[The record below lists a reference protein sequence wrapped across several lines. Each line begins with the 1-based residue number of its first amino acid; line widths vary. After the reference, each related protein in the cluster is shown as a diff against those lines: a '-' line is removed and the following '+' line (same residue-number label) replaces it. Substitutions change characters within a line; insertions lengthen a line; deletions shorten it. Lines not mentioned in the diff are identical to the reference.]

1 MNLKCLFCRC
11 DCLDK
16 ASGVFVCRNCGY
28 HYSVFS
34 ESKIDFM
41 NMALDKMMS
50 ETDMKMMTS
59 YADDIL
65 SLDAMNPYAL
75 YVKGHD
81 ILFKGKLTAAMRYW
95 RNGMIY
101 LTGEIN
107 DKKDKYIINYFSLMI
122 IKSIRE
128 YCMKKYKKGFKKYL
142 SSPSLMTKE
151 LILDAINYSYILFD
165 LSRKIVKL
173 DIPDI
178 AIIIILND
186 LINSVG
192 DDFLKTI
199 DKCKQEF
206 EKIYKNKEYGNLET
220 EIKVL
225 NEIIF
230 IMLEMRRYS
239 HLDSSLRLMYEVF
252 GKVHDL
258 MVYSDEN
265 DHGGESEKFSSLID
279 EIENVKEM
287 IQAERD
293 LSIIYQ
299 SSINSFNQFVYISL
313 FKFYGNDDKDK
324 INNTMIDLGYDQDQ
338 INQLQF
344 ISSAIINNETTINE
358 IEESAHEEIPWLSLE
373 ILSPELKL

>member
-1 MNLKCLFCRC
+1 
-11 DCLDK
+11 
-16 ASGVFVCRNCGY
+16 
-28 HYSVFS
+28 
-34 ESKIDFM
+34 
-41 NMALDKMMS
+41 
-50 ETDMKMMTS
+50 
-59 YADDIL
+59 
-65 SLDAMNPYAL
+65 
-75 YVKGHD
+75 
-81 ILFKGKLTAAMRYW
+81 
-95 RNGMIY
+95 
-101 LTGEIN
+101 
-107 DKKDKYIINYFSLMI
+107 MI

-151 LILDAINYSYILFD
+151 LILDAINYSYVLFD

-186 LINSVG
+186 LITSVG

-225 NEIIF
+225 NEIVF

-265 DHGGESEKFSSLID
+265 DHGEESEKFSSLID
-279 EIENVKEM
+279 EMENVKEM

-358 IEESAHEEIPWLSLE
+358 IEESAYEKFLGYP
-373 ILSPELKL
+373 

>member
-41 NMALDKMMS
+41 NVALDKMMS

-142 SSPSLMTKE
+142 SSPSLMTRE
-151 LILDAINYSYILFD
+151 LILDAINYSYVLFD

-173 DIPDI
+173 DIPEI

-186 LINSVG
+186 LITSVG

-206 EKIYKNKEYGNLET
+206 DKIYKNKEYGNLET

-225 NEIIF
+225 NEIVF

-265 DHGGESEKFSSLID
+265 DHREESEKFCSLID
-279 EIENVKEM
+279 EMENVKEM

-313 FKFYGNDDKDK
+313 FKFYGNDD
-324 INNTMIDLGYDQDQ
+324 
-338 INQLQF
+338 
-344 ISSAIINNETTINE
+344 
-358 IEESAHEEIPWLSLE
+358 
-373 ILSPELKL
+373 